1 MMNIRIDRAM
11 LYINSETSGFETP
24 TAGPLEAMLQ
34 INVYTGALSGL
45 YAGMMVSLAA
55 IAALSF

>member
-1 MMNIRIDRAM
+1 MNIRVGRAM
-11 LYINSETSGFETP
+11 LYINKETTNFSYP
-24 TAGPLEAMLQ
+24 AVGPLLDTLQ

-45 YAGMMVSLAA
+45 YAGMMVSLTA